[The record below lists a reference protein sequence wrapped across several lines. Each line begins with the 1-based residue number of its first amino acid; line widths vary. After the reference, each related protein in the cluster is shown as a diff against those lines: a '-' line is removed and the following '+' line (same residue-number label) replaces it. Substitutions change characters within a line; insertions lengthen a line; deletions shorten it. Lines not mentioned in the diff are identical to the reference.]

1 MFCKIFFYYNTDDW
15 SKIPELLENIS
26 PSYEIIT
33 TSESLNRFLKEKQ
46 KNSRTFQELFLDYDK
61 VTWDTNRQA
70 KKTIKQYEN
79 FCKDIAFREFKI
91 FKGLENH
98 LLTEIVLLERCKK
111 LLERKNN
118 AIFIFEGY
126 SYTYFAILKAAID
139 LGYEIDDNELAIGH
153 LHANEI
159 EYIRPDKNYFILEN
173 RNKLNFIRALYPL
186 LKSNISENKFKL
198 IFYMI
203 SKIASLAIRSIS
215 LKISNTMNIDMTG
228 NLLKRID
235 RRVSLTYSKYEAEC
249 AFFLSSEREDI
260 LKPFYMILDK
270 FKGNN
275 EKFQVFTVEPI
286 TSSFFS
292 KRGMSFVDLFDE
304 IYLLANSLKSTPE
317 AKILNSH
324 LEEVAIKNNLY
335 LLYIKQLHPFL
346 LDVIYRSLA
355 TSIICDH
362 IVKQMKLKSIVITD
376 GTMLGNSVT
385 LVSKKYKIPSFCI
398 ESLQVDTNPLS
409 SERFEADKICIY
421 GMQGFDDLVALG
433 YEKDRI
439 VVTGNPKYDYV
450 KSADSTK
457 AKKFLEEAYHIDG
470 KKKLVVIAMSRW
482 HRNDEEW
489 MANTIKFCNKNNFE
503 IVIKIH
509 PIYKVLSVESESKI
523 KYIENNCKDQKYLIT
538 HDLDLPTLLSSA
550 DVIISDY
557 SNVGAEAILLE
568 KPLLTFNFMKEN
580 FSNVQRYHEFGASI
594 YIENYDKME
603 KTIIE
608 ILNENK
614 HLGELKEGR
623 QKIIDMYNYYND
635 GNASQRIFDLL
646 VKRKR

>member
-15 SKIPELLENIS
+15 SKIPKLLERIS
-26 PSYEIIT
+26 SSYEIVT
-33 TSESLNRFLKEKQ
+33 TSESLNKFLKENQ
-46 KNSRTFQELFLDYDK
+46 KNSRTFQELFLDYDQ
-61 VTWDTNRQA
+61 VTWDANRQA
-70 KKTIKQYEN
+70 KKIIKQYEN
-79 FCKDIAFREFKI
+79 FCKDIVFREFKI

-118 AIFIFEGY
+118 TIFIFEGY
-126 SYTYFAILKAAID
+126 SYTYFAILKAAMD
-139 LGYEIDDNELAIGH
+139 LGYKIDNSEFAIGH

-159 EYIRPDKNYFILEN
+159 EYIKPDKNYFLLEN
-173 RNKLNFIRALYPL
+173 RNKLNFIRSLYPL
-186 LKSNISENKFKL
+186 LKSNISKNKFNL

-203 SKIASLAIRSIS
+203 SKIASLAIKSIS
-215 LKISNTMNIDMTG
+215 MKISNMMNMDMTD

-235 RRVSLTYSKYEAEC
+235 RRISLTDSKCEAEC

-275 EKFQVFTVEPI
+275 KKFQVFTVEPI

-292 KRGMSFVDLFDE
+292 KRGISFVELFDE
-304 IYLLANSLKSTPE
+304 IYLLANFLKSTPE
-317 AKILNSH
+317 AKILNNR

-335 LLYIKQLHPFL
+335 LIYIKQLHPFL

-362 IVKQMKLKSIVITD
+362 IIKQMNLKSIVILD

-385 LVSKKYKIPSFCI
+385 LVSKKYKIPSFYV

-421 GMQGFDDLVALG
+421 GMQGFDDLVSLG

-439 VVTGNPKYDYV
+439 LVTGNPKYDYV

-457 AKKFLEEAYHIDG
+457 AKKFLEDTCHIEST
-470 KKKLVVIAMSRW
+470 KKLVVIAMSRW

-489 MANTIKFCNKNNFE
+489 MANIIKFCNKNNFE
-503 IVIKIH
+503 IIIKIH
-509 PIYKVLSVESESKI
+509 PMYKVSSVESENKI
-523 KYIENNCKDQKYLIT
+523 KYIENSCQNQKYLIT
-538 HDLDLPTLLSSA
+538 HDLDLPTVLSGS
-550 DVIISDY
+550 DVVISDY
-557 SNVGAEAILLE
+557 SNVGAEVILLG

-580 FSNVQRYHEFGASI
+580 LNNAQRYHEVGASL
-594 YIENYDKME
+594 YIEDYDNLE
-603 KTIIE
+603 KLIIE
-608 ILNENK
+608 ILSGNK
-614 HLGELKEGR
+614 YLNELKKGR
-623 QKIIDMYNYYND
+623 EKIIAMYNYYND
-635 GNASQRIFDLL
+635 GNAAKRIFELL
-646 VKRKR
+646 IKDSE

>member
-1 MFCKIFFYYNTDDW
+1 MFCKIFFYYNNEDW
-15 SKIPELLENIS
+15 STTRKLLES
-26 PSYEIIT
+26 VSYPYRIIT
-33 TSESLNRFLKEKQ
+33 TSESLNKFLKENGMDSK
-46 KNSRTFQELFLDYDK
+46 TFQELFLDYDQ

-70 KKTIKQYEN
+70 KKVIKQYEN
-79 FCKDIAFREFKI
+79 FCKDITFRGFKI

-98 LLTEIVLLERCKK
+98 ILTEIVLLERCKK

-118 AIFIFEGY
+118 TIFIFEGY
-126 SYTYFAILKAAID
+126 SYTYFAILKAAMD
-139 LGYEIDDNELAIGH
+139 LGYEIDNNELAIGY
-153 LHANEI
+153 LHANET

-198 IFYMI
+198 IFYML
-203 SKIASLAIRSIS
+203 SKISSLAIRSIS
-215 LKISNTMNIDMTG
+215 LKISNTMNLDMSD

-235 RRVSLTYSKYEAEC
+235 RRVSLTDSKCETEC
-249 AFFLSSEREDI
+249 AFFLSSEREDM

-270 FKGNN
+270 FKENSK
-275 EKFQVFTVEPI
+275 KFQVFTVEPI

-317 AKILNSH
+317 AKILNNH

-362 IVKQMKLKSIVITD
+362 IVKQMNLKSIVIID

-385 LVSKKYKIPSFCI
+385 LVSKKYKIPSFYI

-439 VVTGNPKYDYV
+439 VITGNPKYDYV
-450 KSADSTK
+450 KSVDSIK
-457 AKKFLEEAYHIDG
+457 AKKFLEEAYHIDS

-489 MANTIKFCNKNNFE
+489 MANIIKFCNKNNFE
-503 IVIKIH
+503 IIIKIH
-509 PIYKVLSVESESKI
+509 PIYKVLSVESQSKI
-523 KYIENNCKDQKYLIT
+523 KYITDNCKDQKYLVT
-538 HDLDLPTLLSSA
+538 HDLDLPTILSGS
-550 DVIISDY
+550 DVVISDY
-557 SNVGAEAILLE
+557 SNVGAEVILLG
-568 KPLLTFNFMKEN
+568 KPLITFNFTKEKLDN
-580 FSNVQRYHEFGASI
+580 AQRYHEYGASL
-594 YIENYDKME
+594 YIEDYNKLENIMLD
-603 KTIIE
+603 
-608 ILNENK
+608 ILLENK
-614 HLGELKEGR
+614 YMEELKKGR
-623 QKIIDMYNYYND
+623 QKIIDLYNYYND
-635 GNASQRIFDLL
+635 GNSAQRIYDLL
-646 VKRKR
+646 VNG